1 MTRFFYWLV
10 LLVAVLPLL
19 VILLSFT
26 RIEVAVWQHLVSTV
40 LPHYIVNSIVL
51 AVGVGVFSAII
62 GTSLAWC
69 LTRYRFPAS
78 RTLAVMSILPLAM
91 PAYIIAY
98 TYTGLLDFT
107 GPLQTLLRDTFN
119 WQYGEYWFPQIRSL
133 GGAVLMLSF
142 VLFPYVYLLARN
154 AFTSIPTN
162 LKDASLG
169 LGRSERVYFWR
180 VALPLVRPAIIAGVV
195 LTMMEALA
203 DYGTVAFFGVN
214 TFTTGIFRT
223 WFGMGSRDTALQ
235 LSGILT
241 LFVFICVAWE
251 HSSRRKIEKDKQVVT
266 FQPQKIGGFK
276 GGILTLIC
284 SIPLLL
290 GFVIPLVQLV
300 FWAFSRHAEWQL
312 HEYWPLIYQTLYLA
326 VAGAILTAFIAL
338 FVSYARRLQARKL
351 PYWTLHVIKLGYALP
366 GVIVAVGL
374 LVPLGFLDRQVN
386 YASKAWF
393 DVQPGLLLSGTL
405 FVVLVAYV
413 IRFIAIAM
421 QHTQNGLNDITPNM
435 DNAALILGA
444 KPRRMLFKVHLPLM
458 KNSVIAACLLVFVDI
473 MKELP
478 ATLVLRPFNFNTLA
492 VKAYEYAM
500 DERLQQAALPA
511 LTIVACGIIPVFVVV
526 KQMRKNEA
534 EHASG

>member
-10 LLVAVLPLL
+10 LLIAVLPLL

-26 RIEVAVWQHLVSTV
+26 RIELSVWQHVFSTV
-40 LPHYIVNSIVL
+40 LPNYVVNSLLL
-51 AVGVGVFSAII
+51 AIGVGVVSATI

-78 RTLAVMSILPLAM
+78 RMLAIMSILPLAM

-98 TYTGLLDFT
+98 TYTGLLDFA
-107 GPLQTLLRDTFN
+107 GPLQTSLRYKFN

-133 GGAVLMLSF
+133 SGAIFMLSF

-154 AFTSIPTN
+154 AFASIPSN
-162 LKDASLG
+162 LKEASLG
-169 LGRSERVYFWR
+169 LGRTERVFFWR
-180 VALPLVRPAIIAGVV
+180 VALPLVRPAIVAGAV

-241 LFVFICVAWE
+241 LFVFICIAWE
-251 HSSRRKIEKDKQVVT
+251 QSSRRKIVKDKHVVT
-266 FQPQKIGGFK
+266 ETPIQLRGLKGGF
-276 GGILTLIC
+276 LTLVC
-284 SIPLLL
+284 SLPVVL
-290 GFVIPLVQLV
+290 GFVVPFVQLV
-300 FWAFSRHAEWQL
+300 VWASSRHAEWQFS
-312 HEYWPLIYQTLYLA
+312 EYWPLIYQTVYLA
-326 VAGAILTAFIAL
+326 VGGATLTALIAL
-338 FVSYARRLQARKL
+338 FISYAKRIQAQKL
-351 PYWTLHVIKLGYALP
+351 PNWSVQVMKLGYALP

-374 LVPLGFLDRQVN
+374 LAPFGVIDRQIN
-386 YASKAWF
+386 TFSMAWF
-393 DVQPGLLLSGTL
+393 GVQPGLLLSGSL

-413 IRFIAIAM
+413 IRFIAIAL

-435 DNAALILGA
+435 DNAALILGTGP
-444 KPRRMLFKVHLPLM
+444 KRMFAMVHLPLM

-473 MKELP
+473 LKELP

-511 LTIVACGIIPVFVVV
+511 LTIVACGIIPVFIVI
-526 KQMRKNEA
+526 KQIRKNEA
-534 EHASG
+534 EYVAG